1 MKKLKHSKYKNTAIL
16 FEMLVR
22 KLTSETLS
30 SNKTVTADLIKKYF
44 GRNTELSKELY
55 LYNTLLKEQFK
66 SEAQG
71 LDYIRTVKL
80 SYAKLNQ
87 SALKRQRYNLVK
99 EISEKFI
106 FANMSKMHINNYK
119 VLASVYMLFEYDET
133 DNVKQLLECK
143 NVILQNNLITSR
155 IKVIKDPLMEQYEAQ
170 PKDIRLLTY
179 KLLVDKFNDKYAGL
193 DNSQKQ
199 LLNKYIVNVNDT
211 EALKE
216 YIQTVIPKIKTQ
228 LSEHVKHITDKV
240 TKIKVEKLSEML
252 CTVEN
257 MKTIKESHVL
267 SLLRYFDLIRE
278 LQGLHE

>member
-22 KLTSETLS
+22 KLTSETLC

-44 GRNTELSKELY
+44 GKNTELSKELY

-106 FANMSKMHINNYK
+106 FANMSKMHITNYK

-133 DNVKQLLECK
+133 DNVK
-143 NVILQNNLITSR
+143 
-155 IKVIKDPLMEQYEAQ
+155 
-170 PKDIRLLTY
+170 
-179 KLLVDKFNDKYAGL
+179 
-193 DNSQKQ
+193 
-199 LLNKYIVNVNDT
+199 
-211 EALKE
+211 
-216 YIQTVIPKIKTQ
+216 
-228 LSEHVKHITDKV
+228 
-240 TKIKVEKLSEML
+240 
-252 CTVEN
+252 
-257 MKTIKESHVL
+257 
-267 SLLRYFDLIRE
+267 
-278 LQGLHE
+278 